1 MPAMMPMR
9 ALRILLALALL
20 GAQQLALAHQI
31 WHIGKASSQPA
42 QERLCVQ
49 HDALSTVAGALDAPA
64 AVFTGETPAAS
75 SFVCLALPSASTPRL
90 APSSRGPPAL
100 L

>member
-1 MPAMMPMR
+1 MPAMTSMR

-31 WHIGKASSQPA
+31 WHFGKHGPQPV
-42 QERLCVQ
+42 QERLCGQ
-49 HDALSTVAGALDAPA
+49 HDSLGTVAGALDAPA
-64 AVFTGETPAAS
+64 AHYECEAPDRLS
-75 SFVCLALPSASTPRL
+75 HHFVALPSAATPGL
-90 APSSRGPPAL
+90 APSSRGPPTL

>member
-1 MPAMMPMR
+1 MR

-31 WHIGKASSQPA
+31 WHFGKHGPQPV
-42 QERLCVQ
+42 QERLCGQ
-49 HDALSTVAGALDAPA
+49 HEALGTVAGALDAPA
-64 AVFTGETPAAS
+64 AAFAGEAPTEIAYL
-75 SFVCLALPSASTPRL
+75 FVALPSAATPGL
-90 APSSRGPPAL
+90 APSSRGPPTL